1 MPSFRARGIVV
12 TVSMSIRKN
21 VNEAID
27 ELNGPLLF
35 WLNDTSH

>member
-1 MPSFRARGIVV
+1 MPSFHARGIVV

-21 VNEAID
+21 VNETID

-35 WLNDTSH
+35 

>member
-1 MPSFRARGIVV
+1 MPWVCARGIVV

-21 VNEAID
+21 VNETID

-35 WLNDTSH
+35 